1 MTAKEFKDNVL
12 KAKINGIPEARIK
25 ELCETDFQ
33 DAEGYEIRIILSYV
47 PCYVF
52 EFETLFNLEL

>member
-1 MTAKEFKDNVL
+1 MTAKEFKESVL
-12 KAKINGIPEARIK
+12 KAKINGIPEARVK

-33 DAEGYEIRIILSYV
+33 GAEGYEIRIILSYV

-52 EFETLFNLEL
+52 EFEPLFNLEL

>member
-1 MTAKEFKDNVL
+1 MTAKEFKEKVL
-12 KAKINGIPEARIK
+12 KAKINGIPESRVK

-52 EFETLFNLEL
+52 EFETLFNLEI